1 VSIRRETFSNHRGPS
16 DQRIGCAA
24 TTDRAEAHYTPHM
37 VNRNLL
43 RQFESQADDDILND
57 IFKNDLD
64 TWLPDEEMV
73 VEANKIVHGKVLE
86 IRGDMVVID
95 IGYKSEGLV
104 SLDEWRD
111 EAGIASAP
119 KVGETVE
126 VLLETLEGE
135 DGSIALSYR
144 KAKRQK
150 EWEAVLAKH
159 KEGDVVGGQVLKKI
173 KGGLLVNI
181 GVNVFLP
188 ASQVDIRRPQ
198 NIDEYIGQNIEC
210 LILKIDTERR
220 NIVVS
225 RRKLIEVRREGQRAK
240 LMSELETGQIRKG
253 IVKNIADFGAFV
265 DLGGI
270 DGLLHITDMG
280 WNRIT
285 NPHDVVKLNQ
295 ELEVYILNIDRE
307 KNKIALSLKHKTPS
321 PWQNIDAK
329 YPISTRHQGEVVN
342 IMPYG
347 AFVKLEPG
355 IEGLVHISEMSWVKR
370 ISDPKEV
377 VQIGDKVEVQVLN
390 INHEKKEISLGMK
403 QCTQNPW
410 DEVAKKYPPGT
421 PVSGVVR
428 NLTSYGAFIEI
439 EEGIDGLLHVSD
451 MSWVRKVSNPSEV
464 VQKGQ
469 KITCVVLN
477 VDQER
482 KRVALGLK
490 QMGTDPWEGDIP
502 GRYQPGQKVKGVVTK
517 LTNFGVF
524 VELEQG
530 LEGLLHI
537 SELSDDKIE
546 SPEDVV
552 KVGDSVDVKV
562 LRVDQADRKIGLSM
576 RNVDD
581 PTVPDNIPD
590 IPQELLDQEA
600 AEREK
605 EREAKGGKAR
615 GDLRGGTG
623 SAGPLFQ
630 LPGDKQ

>member
-1 VSIRRETFSNHRGPS
+1 
-16 DQRIGCAA
+16 
-24 TTDRAEAHYTPHM
+24 M

-43 RQFESQADDDILND
+43 AQFGTDSDLEAELAG
-57 IFKNDLD
+57 IFEGNDLEQ
-64 TWLPDEEMV
+64 WLPADEQNYES
-73 VEANKIVHGKVLE
+73 NKIVSGKVVE
-86 IRGDMVVID
+86 IRGDSVVID
-95 IGYKSEGLV
+95 IGYKSEGMIG
-104 SLDEWRD
+104 LDEWRED
-111 EAGIASAP
+111 GGTPPAP
-119 KVGETVE
+119 GDTVE

-135 DGSIALSYR
+135 DGTITLSYK

-150 EWEAVLAKH
+150 EWEAILEKH
-159 KEGDVVGGQVLKKI
+159 KEGDVVAGAVTKKI

-198 NIDEYIGQNIEC
+198 NIDEYIGTTIEC

-225 RRKLIEVRREGQRAK
+225 RRKLIEVRRMTQRDK
-240 LMSELETGQIRKG
+240 LMGELEVGQIRKG

-280 WNRIT
+280 WHRVT
-285 NPHDVVKLNQ
+285 NPHDVVKINQ

-307 KNKIALSLKHKTPS
+307 KNKIALSLKHKTAS
-321 PWQNIDAK
+321 PWQNIENR
-329 YPISTRHQGEVVN
+329 YVVNSRHNGEVVN

-355 IEGLVHISEMSWVKR
+355 IEGLVHISEMSWIKR
-370 ISDPKEV
+370 ISNPQEV

-403 QCTQNPW
+403 QCQSNPW
-410 DEVAKKYPPGT
+410 DEVAKKFPPGLQ
-421 PVSGVVR
+421 VSGVVR

-469 KITCVVLN
+469 KVTCVVLN

-482 KRVALGLK
+482 KRIALGLK
-490 QMGTDPWEGDIP
+490 QMASDPWEGDIP
-502 GRYQPGQKVKGVVTK
+502 SKYQPGQKVKGTITK

-524 VELEQG
+524 VELESG

-537 SELSDDKIE
+537 SELSDNKIE
-546 SPEDVV
+546 SPEEVV
-552 KVGDSVDVKV
+552 KVGDEVDVKV
-562 LRVDQADRKIGLSM
+562 LRVDSKDRKIGLSM

-581 PTVPDNIPD
+581 PTVPDD
-590 IPQELLDQEA
+590 IPEISDEMMSEA
-600 AEREK
+600 TGGLPEK
-605 EREAKGGKAR
+605 SVNDKKEGPKN
-615 GDLRGGTG
+615 LRGGTG
-623 SAGPLFQ
+623 AAGPLIQ
-630 LPGDKQ
+630 MPTASEE

>member
-1 VSIRRETFSNHRGPS
+1 
-16 DQRIGCAA
+16 
-24 TTDRAEAHYTPHM
+24 M

-43 RQFESQADDDILND
+43 RQYDSDDAERELQEAFGGNDDFDIDSWLPNESQVFES
-57 IFKNDLD
+57 
-64 TWLPDEEMV
+64 
-73 VEANKIVHGKVLE
+73 NKIVSGRVLE
-86 IRGDMVVID
+86 IRGEDVVID
-95 IGYKSEGLV
+95 IGYKSEGV
-104 SLDEWRD
+104 IKLDEWRD
-111 EAGIASAP
+111 EAGDYVNVP
-119 KVGETVE
+119 KAGDTIE
-126 VLLETLEGE
+126 VLLETAEDE
-135 DGSIALSYR
+135 DGTIALSYR

-150 EWEAVLAKH
+150 EWEAILAKH
-159 KEGDVVGGQVLKKI
+159 KEGDVVTGAVTKKI

-188 ASQVDIRRPQ
+188 ASQVDIRRPPD
-198 NIDEYIGQNIEC
+198 IGEYIGQNIQC
-210 LILKIDTERR
+210 MILKIDEQRR

-225 RRKLIEVRREGQRAK
+225 RRKLIEVIRDEMKKK
-240 LMSELETGQIRKG
+240 LLGELETGQIRKG

-280 WNRIT
+280 WHRVT
-285 NPHDVVKLNQ
+285 NPHDVVKINQ
-295 ELEVYILNIDRE
+295 ELEVYILGIDRE
-307 KNKIALSLKHKTPS
+307 KEKIALSLKHKTPS
-321 PWQNIDAK
+321 PWQNIEAK
-329 YPISTRHQGEVVN
+329 YPVNTKHTGEVVN

-355 IEGLVHISEMSWVKR
+355 IEGLVHISEMSWTKR
-370 ISDPKEV
+370 ISHPNEV
-377 VQIGDKVEVQVLN
+377 VSIGDKVEVQVLN
-390 INHEKKEISLGMK
+390 INHDKKEISLGMK
-403 QCTQNPW
+403 QCQPNPW

-421 PVSGVVR
+421 QITGTVR

-469 KITCVVLN
+469 KVTCVVLS

-490 QMGTDPWEGDIP
+490 QMANDPWEGDIP
-502 GRYQPGQKVKGVVTK
+502 GRYAPGQKVTGKVTK

-524 VELEQG
+524 VELEPG

-546 SPEDVV
+546 SPEEVV
-552 KVGDSVDVKV
+552 KVGDDIEVKV
-562 LRVDQADRKIGLSM
+562 LRVDAKDRKIGLSK

-581 PTVPDNIPD
+581 PTVPDD
-590 IPQELLDQEA
+590 IPEEA
-600 AEREK
+600 MGGGSVAAAVDAAKPRKDEPKRE
-605 EREAKGGKAR
+605 
-615 GDLRGGTG
+615 LRGGTG
-623 SAGPLFQ
+623 TAGPLIQ
-630 LPGDKQ
+630 MPGQE